1 MPPSSKHH
9 RLQDY
14 DFELL
19 DVAALRSP
27 GEFENLWLTFS
38 LPPLLKMGQLSN
50 EERNLLSVA
59 YKNSVGSR
67 RAAWRTISAIQNRE
81 AYKGSKHIE
90 LINQYR
96 KMIETELN
104 GICQDVLSLLRD
116 VLIPNSEVAEA
127 KVFYMKMRGDY
138 YRYLCEFTSGDM

>member
-1 MPPSSKHH
+1 
-9 RLQDY
+9 
-14 DFELL
+14 
-19 DVAALRSP
+19 
-27 GEFENLWLTFS
+27 
-38 LPPLLKMGQLSN
+38 MGQLSN

-67 RAAWRTISAIQNRE
+67 RAAWRTVSAIQNRE

-90 LINQYR
+90 LINEYR
-96 KMIETELN
+96 AMIEAELN
-104 GICQDVLSLLRD
+104 KICQDVLDLLLE

-138 YRYLCEFTSGDM
+138 YRYLCEFTSGEK